1 MQHFLGFQMDKDQ
14 QRSDWGNVELT
25 GQQVKY
31 AALDAWAGY
40 SIIEVL
46 FRKYG
51 SVVGQVSR

>member
-1 MQHFLGFQMDKDQ
+1 MDKDQ